1 MIKEKLDSVLLI
13 ILSAIVAMFSM
24 GLVSCAQSAPSS
36 FVCSETDLTIELSED
51 KSYYI
56 VADCPEDKTEVVII
70 ESYYGKPVKEIGEN
84 AFDQCEKL
92 TKLSIPDCMINI
104 NAKVFSDCKN
114 LEYTEKGDAKYL
126 GNENNLYV
134 YLAKYLSKDVA
145 TIVVE
150 SNCKAIGNFA
160 FYDCDNLKSVSFPDG
175 LESIGNSAFYSCANL
190 KSVILPDGLESI
202 GNSAFGYCGFARIN
216 LPASLKNI
224 GIGAFRCCQSLQSVV
239 IPNGVMQ
246 ISARTFEGC
255 SRLVNVSFL
264 GKLERICEFAFRGS
278 GLKRITI
285 PDGVRGIG
293 MYAFEGCRD
302 MTSVSIPSSV
312 TVISSNAFSYCRAL
326 TTISFKG
333 TKAQWEKVTKG
344 GMWNYYVSAKAV
356 SCTDGTA
363 SLTNK

>member
-13 ILSAIVAMFSM
+13 ILSTIVAMFSM
-24 GLVSCAQSAPSS
+24 GLVSCTQSAPSS

-84 AFDQCEKL
+84 AFDHCEKL
-92 TKLSIPDCMINI
+92 TKLSIPDCMTNI
-104 NAKVFSDCKN
+104 NGKVFSDCIN

-150 SNCKAIGNFA
+150 SNCKAIGNSA

-175 LESIGNSAFYSCANL
+175 LESIGS
-190 KSVILPDGLESI
+190 
-202 GNSAFGYCGFARIN
+202 SAFGYCGFARIN

-224 GIGAFRCCQSLQSVV
+224 GIGAFCCCQSLQSVV

-285 PDGVRGIG
+285 PDGVRSIG
-293 MYAFEGCRD
+293 MYAFESCRD